1 MLSIREI
8 KAYIDRDRTSA
19 KKKDARV
26 GERYYN
32 GDNDIRQYRIF
43 YIDKDGVPQEDK
55 NRSNIKKPSNFFKE
69 NVNECVSYFLSGD
82 KRKVLSD
89 DPILQSYLDEYFD
102 DEFIDEFGDLLSY
115 TIRQGRAWLY
125 GYKNKEDRLS
135 FRACGNIEVV
145 QVEGKYASDK
155 QDHIIYYYPEHDI
168 TEDKIVTKIQVW
180 DRDYTTYYEERDGQ
194 IKVDTYY
201 EINPRP
207 HIIYKDE
214 KDNLTYDTFGFIPF
228 WDIENNKE
236 HSSDLKAIKEHID
249 NYDLMNCG
257 LSNDL
262 VDLSQGFYVV
272 RGFQGDNI
280 EEMILNLQ
288 ARKHIGV
295 DPDGDVDIKTI
306 NIPYEAREAQMEIDE
321 KNIYR
326 FGFAFNSNNVGDG
339 NITNIVIKSRYT
351 LLDLKCEALEKKAKK
366 LLKRILE
373 PILDEINEVNGTG
386 YTIKNVYFKFER
398 EMIVNELDNAQ
409 IELSKAQTKQTNI
422 NTILSVS
429 TILGQELVQEQV
441 CAELELDYEDIKDK
455 LPKQEEVDINAASE
469 ELANIP
475 VEEEP
480 IEETEEEVPTE

>member
-1 MLSIREI
+1 MLRKDEI
-8 KAYIDRDRTSA
+8 KTYIDRDRTST
-19 KKKDARV
+19 KKRDARV

-32 GDNDIRQYRIF
+32 NDNDIKHYRIF

-55 NRSNIKKPSNFFKE
+55 TRSNIKKPSNFFKE
-69 NVNECVSYFLSGD
+69 NVDECVNYFLSGD
-82 KRKVLSD
+82 DRFVKSD
-89 DPILQSYLDEYFD
+89 DPVLQDYLDEYFMD
-102 DEFIDEFGDLLSY
+102 DFKDEFGDLLSY

-125 GYKNKEDRLS
+125 GYKNEDDRLS
-135 FRACGNIEVV
+135 FKACGNLEII
-145 QVEGKYASDK
+145 QVEARYASDK

-180 DRDYTTYYEERDGQ
+180 DKDYTTYYEERDGQ
-194 IKVDTYY
+194 INVDTYY

-207 HIIYKDE
+207 HIIYMDDKN
-214 KDNLTYDTFGFIPF
+214 NLTYDTFGFIPF
-228 WDIENNKE
+228 WDIENNKLQE
-236 HSSDLKAIKEHID
+236 GDLKTIKEHID
-249 NYDLMNCG
+249 DYDLMNCG

-272 RGFQGDNI
+272 KGFQGDNI
-280 EEMILNLQ
+280 EELIHNLK

-295 DPDGDVDIKTI
+295 SPDGDVDVKTV
-306 NIPYEAREAQMEIDE
+306 NIPYEARRTQMEIDE

-351 LLDLKCEALEKKAKK
+351 LLDLKCEALEKRARK

-373 PILDEINEVNGTG
+373 PVLDEINELNGTA
-386 YTIKNVYFKFER
+386 YTVKNVYFEFER

-409 IELSKAQTKQTNI
+409 IELIKAQTKQTNI
-422 NTILSVS
+422 NTVLSVT

-441 CAELELDYEDIKDK
+441 CTELELDYEDIVDK
-455 LPKQEEVDINAASE
+455 LPKEEMIDINAASE

-475 VEEEP
+475 VEDVPLEEETP
-480 IEETEEEVPTE
+480 IE